1 MATWIQGRVV
11 EHKHW
16 NAYLHTLCIEAD
28 LAPFAAGQF
37 VKLGLKMEG
46 EVVAHPYSLVN
57 PPQQRP
63 LEIFYIEVPDGKLSP
78 HLVKLQPGD
87 VVQLSPTAHGFMT
100 LDEIPTARDLWLIA
114 SGTGIGPFLSMLGT
128 ERLWQQYEHAVL
140 VYSVRYQRDLA
151 YLERIQQ
158 LINAHPG
165 RLQFVPLITRE
176 ASDVGLPCRIQQALE
191 DGRLEKHAQTKLS
204 PEHSQVILCGNPQM
218 VEDIQGLLATR
229 GLKKHRRRDPGHITT
244 ETYW

>member
-1 MATWIQGRVV
+1 MATWIKGRVV

-37 VKLGLKMEG
+37 VKLGLEIDGK
-46 EVVAHPYSLVN
+46 VVAHPYSLVN

-63 LEIFYIEVPDGKLSP
+63 LEIFYIEVPDGDLSP
-78 HLVKLQPGD
+78 HLVDLKPGD
-87 VVQLSPTAHGFMT
+87 TVQLSPTAHGFMM
-100 LDEIPTARDLWLIA
+100 LDEIPEVRDLWLMA

-128 ERLWQQYEHAVL
+128 ERLWQQYERAVL
-140 VYSVRYQRDLA
+140 VYSVRHQQDLA
-151 YLERIQQ
+151 YLDRIQQ

-165 RLQFVPLITRE
+165 RLHFVPLVTRE
-176 ASDVGLPCRIQQALE
+176 ASDIGLPCRMQQALQ
-191 DGRLEKHAQTKLS
+191 DGRLEKHAQTTLS
-204 PEHSQVILCGNPQM
+204 PEHSHVILCGNPQM
-218 VEDIQGLLATR
+218 VEDMQTLLATR